1 MAKSKKNIGDMTE
14 GPIWQ
19 KLLNLSAPMVFGIMA
34 VMSISIVDTYFVGEL
49 GMKPLAALSFT
60 FPVAFTIMS
69 LAIGLSAGSA
79 SVVSRAIGSKN
90 EEKTK
95 SLSTDS
101 IMLSFIVVLILSIIG
116 YLTIRPLF
124 SFMGADDEVLNMTE
138 RYMKIWYISMPFL
151 VIPMVVNA
159 LIRAAGDAFWP
170 SLIMIVSALINVTL
184 TPMMIH
190 GWYGFPAWDIEGA
203 AIATLIAHIFAF
215 IFAGAI
221 IIFKK
226 QMITLNWRGLEKTC
240 HSWLEI
246 TKIAMPAAAGN
257 ALYPLTTG
265 IVTSILAAYGDE
277 AVAAYGSATRIEAFA
292 CIPMFALSSAIG
304 PICGQNWGA
313 GKKDRVFQAQKQ
325 SFLACLTWSIF
336 LFIAFLGFAP
346 WLANQFTPNPTV
358 ADFIKNYLL
367 IISATFWGYGVSI
380 IAAGCYNG
388 IGKPFTALSYYAI
401 RCALMYAPF
410 CWIVSLMF
418 DDVVYMF
425 YAIALAN
432 VLSGVL
438 IAYDATKRCKA

>member
-1 MAKSKKNIGDMTE
+1 MVKNKSNAGDMTE

-34 VMSISIVDTYFVGEL
+34 VMSISLVDTYYVGEL
-49 GMKPLAALSFT
+49 GTKPLAALSFT

-101 IMLSFIVVLILSIIG
+101 IMLSFLVVLILSIIG
-116 YLTIRPLF
+116 YMTIRPLF
-124 SFMGADDEVLNMTE
+124 SFMGADDEVLGMVE

-170 SLIMIVSALINVTL
+170 SLIMILSALINVTL
-184 TPMMIH
+184 TPAMIH
-190 GWYGFPAWDIEGA
+190 GWWGLPAWHIEGA

-215 IFAGAI
+215 LFAGAI

-226 QMITLNWRGLEKTC
+226 RMITLNWRGIEKTYQ
-240 HSWLEI
+240 SWLEI

-265 IVTSILAAYGDE
+265 IVTSIMAGYGDE

-325 SFLACLTWSIF
+325 SFITCLVWSIF
-336 LFIAFLGFAP
+336 LFILFLGIAP
-346 WLANQFTPNPTV
+346 MLANQFTPNPNV
-358 ADFIKNYLL
+358 SNFIEHYLL
-367 IISATFWGYGVSI
+367 IVSATFWGYGVSI

-388 IGKPFTALSYYAI
+388 IGKPVRALAYYAI
-401 RCALMYAPF
+401 RCMMMYAPF
-410 CWIVSLMF
+410 CWIASIVS

-438 IAYDATKRCKA
+438 IAYDAMKRCKA